1 MKPSIYTLPHTVRE
15 NLMTLTCVSHASH
28 RLKINVSTLGRRE
41 SCADLHTGGPWTLME
56 TQCHAGPT

>member
-1 MKPSIYTLPHTVRE
+1 MTV
-15 NLMTLTCVSHASH
+15 TCVSHASH